1 MTTAILAAKRF
12 LETRFELK
20 SERPHVGL
28 AKLTVL
34 SLAIVASVYLLARGT
49 EVLLV
54 SLASS
59 AAFRMGAVGS
69 LAAGLV
75 TAVGAL
81 PVLFLRAIKTRTEDM
96 LLGFGAGVMLAASCF
111 SLILPGMDAAM
122 AQAGSKGVAA
132 AIVAVGIAIG
142 ALFLTLC
149 DRLLPHEHFIKGHE
163 GLDSQKVRGIWLFVI
178 AITLHN
184 FPEGLAVGVGFGG
197 GDFAN
202 GMAIATGIGL
212 QNAPEGLVVAFALL
226 TLRYTRWY
234 AWLVALGT
242 GLIEPVGGLIGAG
255 VVSIAQS
262 VLPWAMGF
270 AAGAMIFVVS
280 HEIIPESHR
289 KGHEMPATLGVLLGF
304 VVMMM
309 LDTTLG

>member
-12 LETRFELK
+12 LEARL
-20 SERPHVGL
+20 ERRPARPLPAL
-28 AKLTVL
+28 AKFVAS
-34 SLAIVASVYLLARGT
+34 SLAALGAIYLLLKGG
-49 EVLLV
+49 EVLFSL
-54 SLASS
+54 LASS
-59 AAFRMGAVGS
+59 AILRIGAAAS

-75 TAVGAL
+75 TGVGAL
-81 PVLFLRAIKTRTEDM
+81 PVLFLRGIKVRTEDT

-111 SLILPGMDAAM
+111 SLILPGMDAAL
-122 AQAGSKGVAA
+122 AQSGSKAIAA
-132 AIVAVGIAIG
+132 GIVALGMTIG

-202 GMAIATGIGL
+202 GLAIATGIGL

-226 TLRYTRWY
+226 TLRYSPWA
-234 AWLVALGT
+234 AWPVALAT
-242 GLIEPVGGLIGAG
+242 GLVEPVGGLIGAG
-255 VVSIAQS
+255 VVLIAGS
-262 VLPWAMGF
+262 FLPWAMGF
-270 AAGAMIFVVS
+270 AAGAMLFVVS

-289 KGHEMPATLGVLLGF
+289 KCRRRSECCWASS
-304 VVMMM
+304 
-309 LDTTLG
+309 